1 MSKIEEVRVLRDNG
15 NKKPLREITSDINID
30 DLENRLPDIF
40 PARMGLF
47 EINRE
52 L

>member
-15 NKKPLREITSDINID
+15 NKKPLREITSVITID

-40 PARMGLF
+40 PTKLGLS